1 MHLTISFYSETLT
14 IHHSPPT
21 PTPTNPHPNQ
31 PNTILSLK
39 NTIEL
44 FLGLPIELQI
54 LSFIDNLDLP
64 NEKSLE
70 YFGIVHKSKL
80 NLKIKSEID
89 YKDIFLGSRFGDLG
103 VLKENGVLEYV
114 VVKVGFFRKRIK
126 SFLNFF

>member
-1 MHLTISFYSETLT
+1 MHLNISFYSEILT
-14 IHHSPPT
+14 IHHPLS
-21 PTPTNPHPNQ
+21 HPNQ

-114 VVKVGFFRKRIK
+114 VVKGFFRKRIK
-126 SFLNFF
+126 VFSTNYFD